1 MHDFK
6 LYLHIRGDLGDE
18 SFIFKNHILL
28 QNWSFCFKYS
38 TLNNPLFNIY
48 LKTFRFGLTNT
59 QSKQPIVD
67 I

>member
-1 MHDFK
+1 VHDFK

-28 QNWSFCFKYS
+28 QNWLFCLKYS
-38 TLNNPLFNIY
+38 TLNNLLFNIY